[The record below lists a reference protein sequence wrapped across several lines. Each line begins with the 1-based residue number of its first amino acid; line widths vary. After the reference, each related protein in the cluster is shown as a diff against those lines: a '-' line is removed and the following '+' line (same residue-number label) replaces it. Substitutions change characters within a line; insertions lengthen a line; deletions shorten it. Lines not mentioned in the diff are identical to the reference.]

1 MFSQENMTTSVAP
14 ATSVP
19 SFGQLTASGQVKVYP
34 PDTSK
39 QWRVGLMSMAFSLL
53 GLLPLRDVSHWLA
66 GGPVPTGRTFF
77 AAALLLLFPF
87 GLLSILGALRGL
99 PRLTIVPQGV
109 QFDTVFKTLW
119 AKWDSLEPF
128 AVKIRHVGRFNNK
141 AVRTA
146 SAQVAGANVSKNLL
160 RSKIFLLTDSFAQP
174 IDTVVADLNAARAQA
189 TGIAVAPPSATVVR
203 EEAAVSLFRGQAPWL
218 TLSLLAVL
226 VGIFI
231 LENQFSPMPN
241 AGLSPITLFSMG
253 ALNRT
258 AVLSGGEWY
267 RLLTAPLLHANF
279 AHIAGNGIALVFGGV
294 LLERLVGRLWYF
306 AFFTVGALGGSLMSL
321 AVGPPNLTSVGAS
334 GALMGLF
341 AALLVSSFHLPAHT
355 PGRTALQFNSLRI
368 LIPSLLPLASSGS
381 VAHIDYGAHFGG
393 AIGGALLA
401 ALVLKFWPQGERL
414 PQLRNVA
421 AAISAIGG
429 ILFLT
434 SAAAA
439 ISNYPKYSVTMIP
452 QAEVPHTMADLQARA
467 ATLVERYPN
476 DPRSHLYL
484 GQTLAAA
491 KDNAGAEREL
501 RLALADAQKY
511 SMLFG
516 SQLELA
522 MRGVLGT
529 FLAEEGKKDE
539 AKDVVRP
546 VCSAPAGDQHLANI
560 LKLLAAQ
567 HLCD

>member
-1 MFSQENMTTSVAP
+1 MFSQQNMTATVAP

-19 SFGQLTASGQVKVYP
+19 SFGQFTASGQVKVYP

-53 GLLPLRDVSHWLA
+53 GLLPLRDVFHWLA

-77 AAALLLLFPF
+77 AAALLLLFPV
-87 GLLSILGALRGL
+87 GLLSIFGALRGL
-99 PRLTIVPQGV
+99 PRLTIMPQGI

-119 AKWDSLEPF
+119 AQWDSLEPF
-128 AVKIRHVGRFNNK
+128 AVKIGHAGRFNK
-141 AVRTA
+141 EVRTA
-146 SAQVAGANVSKNLL
+146 AAQVIGANVSRNLL
-160 RSKIFLLTDSFAQP
+160 RNKTFLLTDSFAQP
-174 IDTVVADLNAARAQA
+174 IGTVVADLNAAQAQA
-189 TGIAVAPPSATVVR
+189 TGITVAPPSATMVR
-203 EEAAVSLFRGQAPWL
+203 EEAPISLFRGQAPWL
-218 TLSLLAVL
+218 TLSLLAIL

-231 LENQFSPMPN
+231 LENTFNPMPN

-267 RLLTAPLLHANF
+267 RLFTAPLLHANF
-279 AHIAGNGIALVFGGV
+279 AHIAGNGIALLFGGV

-306 AFFTVGALGGSLMSL
+306 AFFTVGALCGSLMSL

-368 LIPSLLPLASSGS
+368 LVPSLLPLASSGS

-401 ALVLKFWPQGERL
+401 ALLLKFWPQGERA

-434 SAAAA
+434 SAATAVA
-439 ISNYPKYSVTMIP
+439 NYPKYSLTMIP
-452 QAEVPHTMADLQARA
+452 QAEVPHNMADLQAHA
-467 ATLVERYPN
+467 ATLAARYPN

-522 MRGVLGT
+522 MRGVLGV
-529 FLAEEGKKDE
+529 FLAEEGKRDE

-546 VCSAPAGDQHLANI
+546 LCSAPAGEPHLDNI